1 MNLCGGQSIVN
12 ISIFN
17 SDRLVFFITKNTELI
32 VVVNI
37 PIFYDVFREKFNA

>member
-17 SDRLVFFITKNTELI
+17 SDRLFFFITKTKLI

-37 PIFYDVFREKFNA
+37 PIFYDVFREIFNA